1 MFNKKCSNI
10 QISPRSNDKAFTL
23 IEMIVV
29 LGIMAFMSALLI
41 SNMHSG
47 GESMDLT
54 SEAQKLGGVV
64 RQAQMMALSGK
75 QFESSRPAYGYGV
88 YVDSTSYKLFV
99 NDYDGPS
106 YLYDDGGDTVV
117 QSFSF
122 LDDIEVTSP
131 AEPDP
136 PFSMVPFS
144 IIFTPPLGDVYAS
157 TTLPLNISLT
167 YMPTNLNRSLRITS
181 YGEIDVFK

>member
-10 QISPRSNDKAFTL
+10 QISPCSNDKAFTL

-122 LDDIEVTSP
+122 LDDIEITVP
-131 AEPDP
+131 A
-136 PFSMVPFS
+136 SAFS